1 MKHESTKRMCILTQ
15 IIQLTNAIIHIIHS
29 TIKMKPVD
37 VKYRTY
43 IDSNK
48 ENNKGD
54 SKFKVDDHVKIHSKL
69 VWRGF
74 CD

>member
-1 MKHESTKRMCILTQ
+1 MKS
-15 IIQLTNAIIHIIHS
+15 
-29 TIKMKPVD
+29 VD
-37 VKYRTY
+37 VKSRTY

-69 VWRGF
+69 VWRGC